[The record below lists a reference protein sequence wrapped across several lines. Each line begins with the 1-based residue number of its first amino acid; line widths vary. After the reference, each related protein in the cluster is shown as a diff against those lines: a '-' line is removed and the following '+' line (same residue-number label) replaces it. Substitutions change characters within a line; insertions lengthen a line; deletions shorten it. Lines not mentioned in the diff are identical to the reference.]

1 MQQPVTV
8 TERKDENRDPLS
20 GALGAHPV
28 GAGVGATGGGLAGAA
43 IGAVGGPIGAG
54 IGIVAGAVVGG
65 LAGKAAAE
73 GIDPTVEETYWRTNF
88 GSRPYVTKG
97 ESYDSYEAAYKTGY
111 ENQGRYK
118 GRQFDDV
125 EIDLRTDY
133 EGRVGA
139 SGMGWDKAKYAARD
153 AWQRVADY
161 VSGDSNKNGH

>member
-1 MQQPVTV
+1 MQQPVIV

-73 GIDPTVEETYWRTNF
+73 GIDPTVEETYWRSNF
-88 GSRPYVTKG
+88 VSRPYVTKG
-97 ESYDSYEAAYKTGY
+97 ESYDTYHAAYQTGY
-111 ENQGRYK
+111 ENHGRYK
-118 GRQFDDV
+118 NRRFD
-125 EIDLRTDY
+125 EIEKDLRSDY

-139 SGMGWDKAKYAARD
+139 SGMSWEKAKHATRD
-153 AWQRVADY
+153 AWQRVEDY
-161 VSGDSNKNGH
+161 LPGDANKNGH